1 DRNVTGVQTCAL
13 PIPNASIL
21 SGLARPKKALAAP
34 LSNSAP
40 IIMVKLYQRAALNF
54 FKERSKLVII
64 RTMVACDQASPTV
77 VIAKAISDLND
88 VLKLCSRLPKLISIW
103 SKVGWLKAAMKAR
116 MIKGIVKINP
126 VMAVFLVFQNVTCLR
141 YMVSPLS

>member
-77 VIAKAISDLND
+77 VIPKAISDLND
-88 VLKLCSRLPKLISIW
+88 VLDRKSTRLNSSHVSISY
-103 SKVGWLKAAMKAR
+103 
-116 MIKGIVKINP
+116 
-126 VMAVFLVFQNVTCLR
+126 AVFC
-141 YMVSPLS
+141 